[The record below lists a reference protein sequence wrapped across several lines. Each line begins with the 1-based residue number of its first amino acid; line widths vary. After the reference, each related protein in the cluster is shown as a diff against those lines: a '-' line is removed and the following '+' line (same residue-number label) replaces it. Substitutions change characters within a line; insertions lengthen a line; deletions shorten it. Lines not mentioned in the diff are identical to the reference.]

1 MFNCVFK
8 PRFSKCFKYFFITD
22 SHTLHQN
29 IRDFWITDFLWHSK
43 QHTQHLIW
51 CKWCN
56 YHFLNVLHF
65 EHNDILFSDFG
76 SWISLVELNLGTNQ
90 LSRLP
95 GMLSWVYDY
104 ITSTYGKNHWT
115 TVFIWVYRSL
125 ELLWVYLTS
134 LCGEHCFKK
143 LANLQPSFEMFSIKF
158 DWLNSSL
165 LSRGIPCCQ

>member
-1 MFNCVFK
+1 MSIKGINFKTKIWPCLTVFSS
-8 PRFSKCFKYFFITD
+8 PDLVSV
-22 SHTLHQN
+22 LN
-29 IRDFWITDFLWHSK
+29 IFLLQTAIHCTRISETFELLIFLWHSK
-43 QHTQHLIW
+43 QHTQHLIC

-158 DWLNSSL
+158 D
-165 LSRGIPCCQ
+165 

>member
-43 QHTQHLIW
+43 QHTQYLIC

-95 GMLSWVYDY
+95 GMSSWWLYHF
-104 ITSTYGKNHWT
+104 N
-115 TVFIWVYRSL
+115 IW
-125 ELLWVYLTS
+125 EKPW
-134 LCGEHCFKK
+134 K
-143 LANLQPSFEMFSIKF
+143 LQFSFEFTEIRNCSGLPHHTL
-158 DWLNSSL
+158 WWAL
-165 LSRGIPCCQ
+165 L

>member
-8 PRFSKCFKYFFITD
+8 PRFSKCFKYFLSQTAIHCTRISETFELLI
-22 SHTLHQN
+22 
-29 IRDFWITDFLWHSK
+29 FLWHSK
-43 QHTQHLIW
+43 QHTQHLIC

-95 GMLSWVYDY
+95 GMSSVWLYHFNIWEKPLNYSFHLSLQKFGIAVGLPHHTLW
-104 ITSTYGKNHWT
+104 WA
-115 TVFIWVYRSL
+115 
-125 ELLWVYLTS
+125 LL
-134 LCGEHCFKK
+134 
-143 LANLQPSFEMFSIKF
+143 
-158 DWLNSSL
+158 
-165 LSRGIPCCQ
+165 

>member
-1 MFNCVFK
+1 MSIKGINFKTKIWPCLTVFSS
-8 PRFSKCFKYFFITD
+8 PDLVSVLDIFLSQTAIYCTRISW
-22 SHTLHQN
+22 TLN
-29 IRDFWITDFLWHSK
+29 LLIFYD
-43 QHTQHLIW
+43 TQHLIW
-51 CKWCN
+51 CN
-56 YHFLNVLHF
+56 YCFLNVLYF
-65 EHNDILFSDFG
+65 EHNILFSDFG

-104 ITSTYGKNHWT
+104 ITSTYGKNHDWT

-158 DWLNSSL
+158 D
-165 LSRGIPCCQ
+165 